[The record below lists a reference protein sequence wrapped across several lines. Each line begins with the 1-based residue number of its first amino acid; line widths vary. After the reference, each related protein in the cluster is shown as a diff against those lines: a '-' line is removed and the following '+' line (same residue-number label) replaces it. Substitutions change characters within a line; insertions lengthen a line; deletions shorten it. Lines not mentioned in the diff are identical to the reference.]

1 MLWSVLQAAR
11 HADRAMLERD
21 GLIQKIEN
29 GVVRCHELH
38 AQLTEGKEFYS
49 SVYKRCVLTAG
60 WLTVPRMS
68 GYLIARYTVC

>member
-1 MLWSVLQAAR
+1 MNLSSMCGVQAAR

-49 SVYKRCVLTAG
+49 SVYKRCVLAAV
-60 WLTVPRMS
+60 WLTVSTYGRVQI
-68 GYLIARYTVC
+68 GW